1 MVMLDRHVGEQ
12 ERPAPG
18 GVVRLAVIEMD
29 GAWRLFMDGERVGR
43 FGVHKDAVGCAL
55 DMAREMRGTGLQ
67 VEVLDQDRFG
77 ELSLTEG
84 ASVRRAPHLRRV
96 AS

>member
-1 MVMLDRHVGEQ
+1 MLDHQIEGQAVPRS
-12 ERPAPG
+12 AA
-18 GVVRLAVIEMD
+18 VVRLAVIEMD

-43 FGVHKDAVGCAL
+43 FPVHKDAVGCAM

-77 ELSLTEG
+77 ELALTEG
-84 ASVRRAPHLRRV
+84 PSFRPSSHLRLVR
-96 AS
+96 S